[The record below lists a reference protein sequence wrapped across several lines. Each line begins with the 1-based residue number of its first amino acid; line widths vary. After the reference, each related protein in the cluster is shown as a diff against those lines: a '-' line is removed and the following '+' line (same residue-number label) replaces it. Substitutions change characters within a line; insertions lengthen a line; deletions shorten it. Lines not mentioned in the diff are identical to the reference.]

1 MFRMPRFRLLLGSLC
16 CLLLP
21 LAPALRAGSV
31 FTDPATSLLVRV
43 SDDYGSGD
51 PIFYDSSFTYGAG
64 VGVNAAA
71 AGRDR
76 AVREPLGLA
85 YHLGVGLG
93 VDVGARVEASFGYA
107 TERRTYLRHGAG

>member
-64 VGVNAAA
+64 V
-71 AGRDR
+71 
-76 AVREPLGLA
+76 
-85 YHLGVGLG
+85 
-93 VDVGARVEASFGYA
+93 A